1 MGDGEM
7 SDLNARIRS
16 WRERQER
23 RTSLSPR
30 ELDELEDHLRA
41 RVDLEMELNAV
52 LAPTEA
58 FAIARREIGAPAA
71 LAREFAKAGGP
82 RWWKGAVVAGWTMFA
97 ASFVLPVA
105 GLEFLSGY
113 GSYGRASGFEVF
125 LRWLPRPELFLA
137 VVPNFAMLLTIPA
150 LWGGR
155 FARARW
161 LRRFLGLAGACALG
175 VGIILSLDHAAQA
188 VSPAIRA
195 LFGTGYWTWA
205 ASFVVVATGLR
216 LRYGKWVSARLR
228 GTARA
233 PGRGAF
239 E

>member
-1 MGDGEM
+1 M

-41 RVDLEMELNAV
+41 HIDLELELNAALV
-52 LAPTEA
+52 PSEA
-58 FAIARREIGAPAA
+58 FRLAQREIGTGSA
-71 LAREFAKAGGP
+71 LSREFAKAGGP

-125 LRWLPRPELFLA
+125 LRWLARPELFLA

-150 LWGGR
+150 LRGGR
-155 FARARW
+155 LARGRW
-161 LRRFLGLAGACALG
+161 LRRFLGLAGAGALG
-175 VGIILSLDHAAQA
+175 VGVILSLDHAAHA
-188 VSPAIRA
+188 VSPHIRA

-205 ASFVVVATGLR
+205 ASFVVVAAALR
-216 LRYGKWVSARLR
+216 LRDSKWVSARLR
-228 GTARA
+228 GTAPA
-233 PGRGAF
+233 PGREAL